1 MTLRHGARTNIRL
14 NLEVIQGTSRRLDCD
29 LETGLIFAAILAGN
43 AAAIEEDPV
52 LAMRYAR
59 GPTPDDLRRPMRVQ
73 RIAES
78 LNMPR
83 ETTRTRIAALVARGL
98 LDDTGVGLI
107 VPAATLGSAR
117 LMTMSA
123 DHLAALNRCIERLA
137 AAGCAEVEVAERLAS
152 PPFPAMWGTMRAIT
166 RHVLRGVVD
175 LLAFTGAR
183 NLMQAYLML
192 AILDRSAWRF
202 SESDPILYADRDDP
216 PPPSAHALV
225 SAQGL
230 AKFLG
235 LPRETV
241 RRNMQVL
248 VADGLLRQEPEG
260 FAISGALRGI
270 GTDRERQV
278 LERTN
283 ADLAR
288 LVRKLRNID
297 ALTTL

>member
-1 MTLRHGARTNIRL
+1 MTLRHAARTNIRL
-14 NLEVIQGTSRRLDCD
+14 NLEVIQGTTRNLDCD

-43 AAAIEEDPV
+43 AATIEEDPV
-52 LAMRYAR
+52 LARQYAR
-59 GPTPDDLRRPMRVQ
+59 GPAPDDLRRPMRIQ

-78 LNMPR
+78 LGMPR
-83 ETTRTRIAALVARGL
+83 ETTRTKIAAMIARGL
-98 LDDTGVGLI
+98 LQDSGAGVI
-107 VPAATLGSAR
+107 VPTVTLGSAQVA
-117 LMTMSA
+117 TMSA
-123 DHLAALNRCIERLA
+123 DHLSSLARCIERLA
-137 AAGCAEVEVAERLAS
+137 AARCADVELNERLAS
-152 PPFPAMWGTMRAIT
+152 PPFPTMWGTMRVIT
-166 RHVLRGVVD
+166 SHILRGVVD

-192 AILDRSAWRF
+192 AMLDRSAWRF
-202 SESDPILYADRDDP
+202 SAGDPILYANREDP
-216 PPPSAHALV
+216 PPPSALALV

-248 VADGLLRQEPEG
+248 VADGFLRQEPDG
-260 FAISGALRGI
+260 FAISDALRGI
-270 GTDRERQV
+270 GTDRERSA

-297 ALTTL
+297 ALTTV